1 MDQNDFERETES
13 MTDHWTTEQYQ
24 AYVKTGRRPDR
35 KTAEPP
41 EPERKEMNKTETEYL
56 AILNKRLQ
64 AGALIRIYDHESIK
78 FRIGDKRC
86 WYSVDFVCVNSQNK
100 IECHEVKGGYYRDDA
115 RAKFQSAKK
124 QYPDFVWYW
133 AQKKEGVWGWE

>member
-1 MDQNDFERETES
+1 
-13 MTDHWTTEQYQ
+13 MTNHWSVEQYKE
-24 AYVKTGRRPDR
+24 YLKTGRRPER
-35 KTAEPP
+35 CPTTAMPMPQSKT
-41 EPERKEMNKTETEYL
+41 MNKTEAEYL
-56 AILNKRLQ
+56 AILNTRLQ
-64 AGALIRIYDHESIK
+64 SGALTRIYDHESIK

-124 QYPDFVWYW
+124 QYPDFLWFW
-133 AQKKEGVWGWE
+133 AQKKNGTWEWE